1 MSKAWERIDHEV
13 AETPMPAHLQD
24 QMVNIYCN
32 DCGEEAEVKMHI
44 VGQKC
49 PVTTCGS
56 YNTRAAACR

>member
-1 MSKAWERIDHEV
+1 
-13 AETPMPAHLQD
+13 MPAHLQD